1 MLVGDGWRRW
11 LMGEQSCL
19 VIGGGGGWWGGSV
32 GCRWVAA
39 VG

>member
-1 MLVGDGWRRW
+1 
-11 LMGEQSCL
+11 MGEQSCL